1 MRTSSTCFFAAL
13 EKQCTIP
20 SETWSNDTRNHWM
33 RWWAFAK
40 GDADG
45 GCTETD
51 GCIGCIP
58 SFLVELMPK
67 IAKGFC
73 WNAPTVEFEFMG
85 LSKSPNMGSWY
96 QNIPNLSIKWL
107 IILIGTLILYP
118 SAIKHGWLGNLQNHR
133 ISLKAWHEPTYVRTK
148 GILRKIGHAVFF
160 WFP

>member
-1 MRTSSTCFFAAL
+1 
-13 EKQCTIP
+13 
-20 SETWSNDTRNHWM
+20 M

-85 LSKSPNMGSWY
+85 LSKSPNMGS
-96 QNIPNLSIKWL
+96 
-107 IILIGTLILYP
+107 
-118 SAIKHGWLGNLQNHR
+118 
-133 ISLKAWHEPTYVRTK
+133 
-148 GILRKIGHAVFF
+148 
-160 WFP
+160 